1 MQKTNTNYYIPIS
14 LFFVAILGVLF
25 WGFHKTYTVFFPDFK
40 GFQFVQ
46 HLHGALM
53 LAWVLCLIVQ
63 PLFIRFNKVHIHR
76 IIGKSTYVLAPLLSF
91 SIFLVSRMVYLRT
104 LSTGHTQAEAVGVM
118 TNSIPDLIDFIILY
132 SLGIIYRKNNFRHMR
147 YMICSSFLMI
157 GPGLGRGLALNFNL
171 PDTTVTIIN
180 SAVIIS
186 IGIFLWALDA
196 AKGKWLNP
204 YIAGILAIV
213 FMRFCYFNM
222 YSDAW
227 QSFGSFIA
235 RNFY

>member
-1 MQKTNTNYYIPIS
+1 
-14 LFFVAILGVLF
+14 
-25 WGFHKTYTVFFPDFK
+25 
-40 GFQFVQ
+40 
-46 HLHGALM
+46 
-53 LAWVLCLIVQ
+53 
-63 PLFIRFNKVHIHR
+63 
-76 IIGKSTYVLAPLLSF
+76 
-91 SIFLVSRMVYLRT
+91 
-104 LSTGHTQAEAVGVM
+104 
-118 TNSIPDLIDFIILY
+118 
-132 SLGIIYRKNNFRHMR
+132 MR
-147 YMICSSFLMI
+147 YMICTSFLMI

-213 FMRFCYFNM
+213 FMRLCYFNM

-235 RNFY
+235 INFY